1 MHLLEQKM
9 KAWKQV
15 KAWKA
20 HSHALCGTIL
30 LLIVSLMYMSSNNE
44 FHVQS
49 GSFASGTCQGKRI
62 YMYNLPDKFN
72 TLILKNCSGQI
83 VPWLN
88 FCPHAQND
96 GFGSAIANHSGWYAS
111 DLYMV
116 ELVFHRRMMEYPC
129 LVDSMEAADAF
140 YVPYYSG
147 LDALRFLY
155 GSDRGKAGEHGS
167 ELVAWL
173 EENGGS
179 RWRRKG
185 GADHFV
191 VTGRTVWDLCA
202 ATPGWGTGLL
212 ELGALQNVTVLCVE
226 GRTWVT
232 REQAVPYLTSF
243 HPGSVEELGIWTGR
257 VGSAERNFLFAFVGG
272 ERKDVGLRQAII
284 WQCRNSS
291 RCDFLNCGQ
300 IKCSHRP
307 VAVME
312 KLLTAEFC
320 LQPPGDSPTRRSTFD
335 GLIAGCIP
343 VFFRNDSAYQQYTW
357 HLPKDTDSYSVFI
370 PEDRVVHGGLRIE
383 DVLGEYS
390 AERRGEMRENIVGII
405 PRLVYMSVGASQ
417 GVVKDAF
424 DVSLEGVLRRAGQ
437 ANLTIQ

>member
-1 MHLLEQKM
+1 MVFVIHMRFNREFNIET
-9 KAWKQV
+9 V
-15 KAWKA
+15 
-20 HSHALCGTIL
+20 I
-30 LLIVSLMYMSSNNE
+30 SST
-44 FHVQS
+44 
-49 GSFASGTCQGKRI
+49 GSICQGRRI
-62 YMYNLPDKFN
+62 YMYNLPEKFN
-72 TLILKNCSGQI
+72 SLLLKNCSGQI

-96 GFGSAIANHSGWYAS
+96 GFGSAIGNHSGWYAS

-129 LVDSMEAADAF
+129 LVDSMESADAF
-140 YVPYYSG
+140 FVPYYSG

-155 GSDRGKAGEHGS
+155 GPEKIRRSEQGA
-167 ELVAWL
+167 ELVDWL
-173 EENGGS
+173 EENGGW
-179 RWRRKG
+179 RWRKKG
-185 GADHFV
+185 GADHFI
-191 VTGRTVWDLCA
+191 VTGRTVWDLCEVSRE
-202 ATPGWGTGLL
+202 WGTGLL
-212 ELGALQNVTVLCVE
+212 ELEALENVTVLCVE

-243 HPGSVEELGIWTGR
+243 HPESVEEVGKWRGR
-257 VGSAERNFLFAFVGG
+257 VESAERISLFAFVGG
-272 ERKDVGLRQAII
+272 ERKEVGLRQAII

-291 RCDFLNCGQ
+291 RCDFLNCGE

-357 HLPKDTDSYSVFI
+357 HLPRDTDSYSVFI
-370 PEDRVVHGGLRIE
+370 PEERVVHGGLRIE
-383 DVLGEYS
+383 DVLDSYS
-390 AERRGEMRENIVGII
+390 RERRRKMRENIVGII
-405 PRLVYMSVGASQ
+405 PQLIYMNIGASR
-417 GVVKDAF
+417 GVLKDAF
-424 DVSLEGVLRRAGQ
+424 DVSLEGVLRSAGQ
-437 ANLTIQ
+437 ASVTVP